1 MKFRLPFGKNVLGPL
16 AVSATVLATEAAIQK
31 KILDSGTTKLIISN
45 EEANDI
51 MRIIKSFEDSGLLIT
66 AVTKTTA
73 NYLKKKHTH
82 THKREYLGILLSTL
96 SL

>member
-1 MKFRLPFGKNVLGPL
+1 MKFRLPFGKNVIGPL
-16 AVSATVLATEAAIQK
+16 AVSAAVLATEAAIQK

-66 AVTKTTA
+66 AVTKTTE
-73 NYLKKKHTH
+73 NYLKKHTH
-82 THKREYLGILLSTL
+82 TNVNILAFY
-96 SL
+96 